1 MKSIRTITRLLI
13 VVGLLGLLGFG
24 YIYFQKNAQ
33 LKVMRQ
39 SDILMTQVEN
49 VKKLVAVEGHF
60 SEILSHKDYYTF
72 DVYPLRKKALVR
84 VKAKASIGFDLG
96 QITAYT
102 DTEKKILYLSEFPQS
117 ELLSLDHDID
127 YYDISEGTFN
137 YFTTEDYNN
146 LNAQA
151 KSLIKQ
157 KIAESNLYSQADE
170 QGRIMFQNLQD
181 LVSGMGWQLEII
193 PQP

>member
-1 MKSIRTITRLLI
+1 
-13 VVGLLGLLGFG
+13 
-24 YIYFQKNAQ
+24 
-33 LKVMRQ
+33 MRQ